1 MKFFS
6 KKAICLLVAL
16 VGVFSTTS
24 AQEVAVTSIS
34 DIKPVPTTNIRYID
48 MEIIMSK
55 YTKAVEY
62 QEWAILAS
70 DSAKNVLTAKFQ
82 EVQNFEAKCQK
93 KLQGGKYKS
102 DQAVRND
109 QAKLK
114 KMAEEAQS
122 LEQILTAQYQNE
134 NARRYQELQSEI
146 MSYISEYNMTKGYD
160 AILYKSAGVLFNPAL
175 DITKDILEGLNAKS
189 AKVTEVVI
197 PLPDGG
203 LVPQKMED
211 NTITP

>member
-1 MKFFS
+1 MM
-6 KKAICLLVAL
+6 AL
-16 VGVFSTTS
+16 IGVFSAS
-24 AQEVAVTSIS
+24 AQDVIAPSIS
-34 DIKPVPTTNIRYID
+34 EVKQTPTTNIRYID
-48 MEIIMSK
+48 MEVIMSK
-55 YTKAVEY
+55 YTKAVDY

-82 EVQNFEAKCQK
+82 EVQAFEAKCQK
-93 KLQGGKYKS
+93 KLQNGKYQS

-134 NARRYQELQSEI
+134 NARRLQQLQEDI
-146 MSYISEYNMTKGYD
+146 MSYITEYNVFKKYD
-160 AILYKSAGVLFNPAL
+160 AILLKSAGVLFNPAM
-175 DITKDILEGLNAKS
+175 DITNEILQGLNARSK
-189 AKVTEVVI
+189 KVVETII
-197 PLPDGG
+197 PVPDEG

-211 NTITP
+211 NTVTP

>member
-6 KKAICLLVAL
+6 KKAICLLMAL
-16 VGVFSTTS
+16 IGVFSAS
-24 AQEVAVTSIS
+24 AQDVIVPSIS
-34 DIKPVPTTNIRYID
+34 EVKQTPTTNIRYID
-48 MEIIMSK
+48 MEVIMSK
-55 YTKAVEY
+55 YTKAVDY

-82 EVQNFEAKCQK
+82 EVQAFEAKCQK
-93 KLQGGKYKS
+93 KLQNGKYQS

-134 NARRYQELQSEI
+134 NARRLQQLQEDI
-146 MSYISEYNMTKGYD
+146 MSYITEYNVSKKYD
-160 AILYKSAGVLFNPAL
+160 AILLKSAGVLFNPAM
-175 DITKDILEGLNAKS
+175 DITNVILQGLNARSK
-189 AKVTEVVI
+189 KVVETII
-197 PLPDGG
+197 PVPDEG

-211 NTITP
+211 NTVTP